1 MKKWGILTL
10 ALLLALACLASACA
24 EDTPSTDWM
33 MFASRTEP
41 YYSET
46 SAAYTF
52 PVYAGEP
59 VESSVQRTLNM
70 GDRAEFAVTVPED
83 GQYEIWFAYFT
94 ETQSALPSEMTVSID
109 GAIPF
114 YELRRVKWKSLWQDD
129 GVFPLDRYGNE
140 IAVTPTAQHVLQTA
154 GMTDSAGWTD
164 RPFLVELTA
173 GEHTLTLDMQ
183 EGAMTLES
191 ISLRAPE
198 EAPAYAGQPA
208 AGDALIVIEGE
219 KIDSR
224 NKSSIIRPAADA
236 LRNRASE
243 DELPGRRVL

>member
-59 VESSVQRTLNM
+59 VKSSVQRTLNM

-140 IAVTPTAQHVLQTA
+140 IATAQEYGEEELRVFIRYSQR
-154 GMTDSAGWTD
+154 DSPYFYG
-164 RPFLVELTA
+164 
-173 GEHTLTLDMQ
+173 
-183 EGAMTLES
+183 
-191 ISLRAPE
+191 
-198 EAPAYAGQPA
+198 
-208 AGDALIVIEGE
+208 
-219 KIDSR
+219 
-224 NKSSIIRPAADA
+224 N
-236 LRNRASE
+236 
-243 DELPGRRVL
+243 GRKRSQHDIQ